1 MSFFLYLFLSP
12 SLAYLYNAFLYL
24 THEPTNITF
33 IANCLYLLHAHSTIF
48 LSFKLSP
55 SHTLPLIHYFPFSLS
70 DTRSHLSLSSFL
82 DFQIIL
88 IIFCFF
94 FFSHSCRSFACSAS
108 TGSWPTISKLPDSWA
123 SPSSCAS
130 TLAIK
135 HSQNRSLFVTRTCN
149 SVGCATVPENPAHYP
164 IIKGL
169 KPENFELWFNLYF
182 ALMVLNWDS
191 ISNSPYHVCYQ
202 ALAEQV
208 TVRH

>member
-1 MSFFLYLFLSP
+1 VWPVWTQLIFCVALCLSFSIFFYLPLSHIYIMP
-12 SLAYLYNAFLYL
+12 FSISLMNQPTLHLLQIVSIFYTL
-24 THEPTNITF
+24 TVLF
-33 IANCLYLLHAHSTIF
+33 F

-149 SVGCATVPENPAHYP
+149 SVGCATVAEHPAHYP
-164 IIKGL
+164 IIKDL
-169 KPENFELWFNLYF
+169 NPENF
-182 ALMVLNWDS
+182 
-191 ISNSPYHVCYQ
+191 
-202 ALAEQV
+202 
-208 TVRH
+208 